1 MEPERGEDL
10 SGSGVLERVSEGVLV
25 LDSDLVYRYANPRAL
40 DLIDRDREEV
50 VGEYIW
56 DVFPDAAESVAG
68 EKIESG
74 IQTGDEGTYE
84 RYNESLDRWFS
95 VRIYPDDEGVT
106 VFFRD
111 VSERKR
117 RQEELTRYERIVEN
131 LPVAVAQNVANGED
145 QFTFTNERMVEMFDS
160 ESKEALKTHAQRDIF
175 ADPERR
181 EEIQDRLRAD
191 GHVEGAEAR
200 FETVTGEQFW
210 GALTATRNTV
220 DGDEE
225 FVGILDDISRRKER
239 ERRIRQLH
247 EATRDLLVAETKE
260 DVAKRTSKAAA
271 EILGLS
277 INGVHLYD
285 ESVDGLVPAAVSAE
299 SRELL
304 GEPPVLDDGIA
315 WEVFQSGEAE
325 IHEDVREA
333 EVVYDEET
341 VMRSEMFLPLDEYG
355 VLILSSTDVDA
366 FDRQDVTLAK
376 LLASN
381 AGAVI
386 GQIDREQRLREREW
400 ELERA
405 ETLFRNAQDAFFL
418 VVVEDEGTEYRFER
432 VNPAYESL
440 TGLSSDDIEGKRI
453 GDVFDETDTETLRA
467 HYDQCV
473 ENREKRE
480 YVEELAVPEPES
492 YWETHIAPVV
502 IDDEVVQIV
511 GATRNITERKS
522 YEEQLEEQR
531 DRLELLNQMV
541 RHDIR
546 NDLQIISSYAEL
558 LRARVDETNQEYV
571 DRILNS
577 ARTAVELTRTA
588 RDLSGTM
595 LQTDAS
601 TEAVPLRSVLQSQLD
616 EIRTTYTDALVT
628 VDGSIPSAAVLADD
642 MLSSVFRNVIKNAIQ
657 HNDKEVARV
666 TVSASVRDDQV
677 RISVADNGPGIPDG
691 QKDEIFGKGEK
702 GLESEGTGI
711 GLYLVNTL
719 VERYG
724 GDVQVHDNEPN
735 GTVVAIT
742 LQRV

>member
-1 MEPERGEDL
+1 METERGEKL
-10 SGSGVLERVSEGVLV
+10 SGSRVLERVSEGVLI
-25 LDSDLVYRYANPRAL
+25 LDSDLVYTDANPRAL

-56 DVFPDAAESVAG
+56 DVFPEAAESVAG
-68 EKIESG
+68 DKIEAG
-74 IQTGDEGTYE
+74 IETGDEVIYE

-95 VRIYPDDEGVT
+95 VRVYPDGEGAT

-111 VSERKR
+111 ISERKR
-117 RQEELTRYERIVEN
+117 REEKLERYEHIVEN
-131 LPVAVAQNVANGED
+131 LPVAVGQSVANGDE
-145 QFTFTNERMVEMFDS
+145 QFTYLNERMAEMFGWN
-160 ESKEALKTHAQRDIF
+160 SKAEVTSGAAADIF
-175 ADPERR
+175 ADPERHA
-181 EEIQDRLRAD
+181 EIHDRLRAD

-200 FETVTGEQFW
+200 FETVDGEEFW
-210 GALTATRNTV
+210 GALTATLDTV
-220 DGDEE
+220 DGNEE

-239 ERRIRQLH
+239 ERRIRELH
-247 EATRDLLVAETKE
+247 EATRDLLVAETKQ
-260 DVAKRTSKAAA
+260 DVAQRTSEAAE

-285 ESVDGLVPAAVSAE
+285 ESVGGLVPAAVSAE

-315 WEVFQSGEAE
+315 WEVFQTGETE
-325 IHEDVREA
+325 VHDDVREA
-333 EVVYDEET
+333 AAVYDEET

-355 VLILSSTDVDA
+355 ILILSSTDVDA

-376 LLASN
+376 LLANN

-386 GQIDREQRLREREW
+386 GQIDREERLREREW

-418 VVVEDEGTEYRFER
+418 IDVDKEGDEYRFER

-440 TGLSSDDIEGKRI
+440 TGLSGDEIEGKRI
-453 GDVFDETDTETLRA
+453 ADVFDGTDVETLRC

-473 ENREKRE
+473 ENREKLE

-492 YWETHIAPVV
+492 YWETHIAPVIV
-502 IDDEVVQIV
+502 DGEVVQIV

-522 YEEQLEEQR
+522 YQEQLEEQR

-595 LQTDAS
+595 LQTDTS
-601 TEAVPLRSVLQSQLD
+601 TEAVPLRSVLQSQVD

-628 VDGSIPSAAVLADD
+628 IDGSIPSATVLADD

-666 TVSASVRDDQV
+666 TVSVSVRDDQV
-677 RISVADNGPGIPDG
+677 RISVADNGPGIPDS

-724 GDVQVHDNEPN
+724 GNVQVHDNEPD
-735 GTVVAIT
+735 GTVVTIT
-742 LQRV
+742 LQRA